1 MEKRQWPGKPGL
13 RFTPGQVVSLCFI
26 VVLICSSFLTW
37 REVRVLEDSYVSS
50 QRNRLESVSHGMDMQ
65 LQFNMDRLFFLRN
78 GMQAALKT
86 PLQLE
91 SMVTA
96 RRQFDWKRQQDAW
109 SLYSGSR
116 LLLTVNGVS
125 DEFVAHGADLN
136 RDDALL
142 HNELTAALELG
153 YLLHLSSS
161 SSSIEQRTQY
171 VSRAGFFVT
180 SDPAEMSDIISYYA
194 GLIGKPWFFTQSARD
209 NRGRGIRWY
218 TEQGKERGVQVITA
232 SIPLDLNEYWY
243 GVLAMDVEVS
253 ALQRLLMEAIG
264 GQHEGTW
271 QLYDSHLLWLAS
283 SVAGAE
289 NGPTLTAADRQHIL
303 DAMEHDTRGGFL
315 TASSYISWQKLKNFD
330 GILLHVHT
338 LREGLGGAFGNII
351 IALTLLWLVFTL
363 ILILS
368 WIVIRRMVRNMIAM
382 QESLEWRAW
391 YDTLTRLPN
400 RGALFER
407 AAEAARVCQQAQQ
420 PLCVIQLDL
429 DHFKSINDRFG
440 HQAGDRVLSHVGTL
454 IANAL
459 RENDVAGRVGG
470 EEFCIVLPNTSLDMA
485 VKVAERIRKRI
496 SAKELLIRKNTTL
509 RVSAS
514 LGVSSSEESGRY
526 DFEHLQSVA
535 DGRLYLAKQNGRNCV
550 YCAG

>member
-1 MEKRQWPGKPGL
+1 MEKTQWLKKFGL

-37 REVRVLEDSYVSS
+37 REVAVLEDNYISS

-86 PLQLE
+86 PLQLK
-91 SMVTA
+91 SMAIA
-96 RRQFDWKRQQDAW
+96 RHEFDIKRRLDAW
-109 SLYSGSR
+109 SVHSGSR
-116 LLLTVNGVS
+116 HLLTVNGVS
-125 DEFVAHGADLN
+125 DAFVANDPDLN

-161 SSSIEQRTQY
+161 SNSIEFRTQY

-180 SDPAEMSDIISYYA
+180 SDPQPIADIRSYYA
-194 GLIGKPWFFTQSARD
+194 WLIAKPWFYTQSTRD

-218 TEQGKERGVQVITA
+218 TEQGKAHDVQLITA
-232 SIPLDLNEYWY
+232 SIPLELADRWY
-243 GVLAMDVEVS
+243 GVLAMDVDVS
-253 ALQRLLMEAIG
+253 ALQRLLVEAIG
-264 GQHEGTW
+264 DQHEGRW
-271 QLYDSHLLWLAS
+271 QLYDSQLVWLAS
-283 SVAGAE
+283 SITDASDE
-289 NGPTLTAADRQHIL
+289 PTLSATDRQRIL
-303 DAMEHDTRGGFL
+303 DAIGRDTRGGIL
-315 TASSYISWQKLKNFD
+315 TTSGYISWQKLKNFD
-330 GILLHVHT
+330 GIVLHVHT

-351 IALTLLWLVFTL
+351 IALSLLWLAFTL

-400 RGALFER
+400 RGALFDR
-407 AAEAARVCQQAQQ
+407 AEEAVQACKRAQQ
-420 PLCVIQLDL
+420 PLCVIQFDL
-429 DHFKSINDRFG
+429 DHFKRINDQHG
-440 HQAGDRVLSHVGTL
+440 HQAGDRVLSHVGSL
-454 IANAL
+454 ITNAL

-470 EEFCIVLPNTSLDMA
+470 EEFCIVLPNTTMA
-485 VKVAERIRKRI
+485 MAMRVAERIRNHI
-496 SAKELLIRKNTTL
+496 SAKEFLVRKNTTL
-509 RVSAS
+509 RISAS
-514 LGVSSSEESGRY
+514 LGVSSTEEHGRY
-526 DFEHLQSVA
+526 EFEYLQSIA
-535 DGRLYLAKQNGRNCV
+535 DRRLYLAKQNGRNRV
-550 YCAG
+550 YSSG